1 MPPKNKASGEQ
12 HLKKATRRS
21 NRLQPEPK
29 APEPLPEP
37 LKIRIIRAVVDTA
50 PSHEEASNRSTPAP
64 SAHQE
69 KRQRNDGR
77 EEYVDAGDEHEKLK
91 EIPEDYRLPF
101 QP

>member
-1 MPPKNKASGEQ
+1 MPPKNKA
-12 HLKKATRRS
+12 T
-21 NRLQPEPK
+21 
-29 APEPLPEP
+29 PEPLPEP

-91 EIPEDYRLPF
+91 EIPEVGCQD
-101 QP
+101 Q

>member
-1 MPPKNKASGEQ
+1 MPPKNKA
-12 HLKKATRRS
+12 T
-21 NRLQPEPK
+21 
-29 APEPLPEP
+29 PEPLPEP

-91 EIPEDYRLPF
+91 EIPEGMLSPIISLPGMSRSIAIAVVVF
-101 QP
+101 SRTCFW